1 MLNDK
6 DTNASKL
13 NSKEAFI
20 KSDVIKKISSKQPL
34 GMDGLIKDIKSKGGK
49 VGVFPISENNW
60 VDTGTK
66 ENKFINS

>member
-1 MLNDK
+1 
-6 DTNASKL
+6 
-13 NSKEAFI
+13 
-20 KSDVIKKISSKQPL
+20 
-34 GMDGLIKDIKSKGGK
+34 MDGLIKDIKSKGGK